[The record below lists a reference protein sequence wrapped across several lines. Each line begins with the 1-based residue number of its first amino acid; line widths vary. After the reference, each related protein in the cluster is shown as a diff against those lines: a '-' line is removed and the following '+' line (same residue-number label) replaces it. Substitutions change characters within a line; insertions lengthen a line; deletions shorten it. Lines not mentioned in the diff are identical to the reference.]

1 MATNARIKPIETATS
16 RRWDDW
22 LTFLAGIGA
31 ADLDHRAIAA
41 RVHEELDATGIDS
54 PGWWAQS
61 VTVAYEQHI
70 GRRLPGQRSDGTF
83 EVSVSRSTRLGMAA
97 LMDAWTGFAAAD
109 PHTAGL
115 LAAPPRVSGTE
126 RRITWRVKTLH
137 GTAIVVTSEP
147 KTNGTASLVATETGL
162 PSPESAAEARQTWT
176 DTVTRFLE
184 SAAAR

>member
-1 MATNARIKPIETATS
+1 MATNARIKPIETATN
-16 RRWDDW
+16 RGWDDW

-31 ADLDHRAIAA
+31 KDLSHRAIAA
-41 RVHEELDATGIDS
+41 KVHKELDATGIVS

-70 GRRLPGQRSDGTF
+70 GRRQAGQRADGTF

-109 PHTAGL
+109 PPTARL
-115 LAAPPRVSGTE
+115 FAAPPRVSGTE
-126 RRITWRVKTLH
+126 RRITWRAKTPD

-147 KTNGTASLVATETGL
+147 KPNGTASLVATHTRL

-176 DTVTRFLE
+176 DILTRFLG